1 MPRVNRRQFLQS
13 AAAAAAGAAVRR
25 LRPDAPSQRGLRAV
39 GRPALGL
46 HGRRRASVPQDAQH
60 RPARERG
67 HPVLERV
74 LHQLA
79 VLAEPRQLPER
90 ALRAQPSGHQQLH
103 RVPEPTSRAIRS
115 ACTTTATTRRTSA
128 SGTWARATTRSAR
141 DSTTGP
147 ATRGRGRYYD
157 TPFNVD
163 GQRQVIKGYYA
174 HVVTNLAT
182 EWLKTARRPFSLTV
196 GHKAPHGL
204 WIPEPKYEH
213 AFDNVVIRKPE
224 TAVPGPGTPD
234 WVSRRIKTW
243 HGIDG
248 PLYGS
253 KDFDTFIRTYH
264 ETILSVDDS
273 VGQIYEA
280 LRAMG
285 ELDNTIFLFAG
296 DNGFL
301 LGEHASIDKRTMW
314 EESIRIPL
322 LVRYPDA
329 MRDARVVD
337 RMVLN
342 LDVAPSVLDLCGA
355 AAAHDGARRFVQGPR
370 PGEGRGMADFLDV
383 RVQLREGVPVH
394 PQRTRRANRRV
405 ELHALSERRGATR
418 HREGGALQRQDRSAR
433 EEQPDRRP

>member
-1 MPRVNRRQFLQS
+1 MGEGNDEK
-13 AAAAAAGAAVRR
+13 
-25 LRPDAPSQRGLRAV
+25 RPGFDYW
-39 GRPALGL
+39 
-46 HGRRRASVPQDAQH
+46 ASHKGQGQ
-60 RPARERG
+60 
-67 HPVLERV
+67 
-74 LHQLA
+74 
-79 VLAEPRQLPER
+79 
-90 ALRAQPSGHQQLH
+90 
-103 RVPEPTSRAIRS
+103 
-115 ACTTTATTRRTSA
+115 
-128 SGTWARATTRSAR
+128 
-141 DSTTGP
+141 
-147 ATRGRGRYYD
+147 YYD

-163 GQRQVIKGYYA
+163 GQRQVIKGYYS

-182 EWLKTARRPFSLTV
+182 DWLKTARRPFSLNV

-204 WIPEPKYEH
+204 WIPEPSYEH
-213 AFDNVVIRKPE
+213 AFDHVAIRKPE
-224 TAVPGPGTPD
+224 TAAPGPGTPD
-234 WVSRRIKTW
+234 WVGRRIKTW

-322 LVRYPDA
+322 LVRYPEGMPDP
-329 MRDARVVD
+329 RVVD

-342 LDVAPSVLDLCGA
+342 LDVAPTVLDLCGA
-355 AAAHDGARRFVQGPR
+355 TPLATVHGSSLKPLGQGRDTPWR
-370 PGEGRGMADFLDV
+370 SSWMYEYNFEKEFPYTPNVRGVRTDQWSYMHYPNGGGQPDTEKAELYDIKADPLQKNNLIDA
-383 RVQLREGVPVH
+383 
-394 PQRTRRANRRV
+394 PQAQATLASLET
-405 ELHALSERRGATR
+405 ELHRIQQQT
-418 HREGGALQRQDRSAR
+418 GGL
-433 EEQPDRRP
+433 PDKMPLNPELRFEMPDPAIR